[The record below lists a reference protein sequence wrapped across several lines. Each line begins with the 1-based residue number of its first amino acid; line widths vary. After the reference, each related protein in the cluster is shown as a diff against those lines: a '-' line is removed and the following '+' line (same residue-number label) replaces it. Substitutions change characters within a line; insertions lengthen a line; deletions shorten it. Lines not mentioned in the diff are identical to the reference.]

1 MTAAKK
7 LAREYELI
15 YIMRPTVGSTEAS
28 KVSQRITE
36 LLEKHGA
43 RLTRVDQWGKRR
55 LAYTI
60 KKHTRGQFVYVRF
73 VGFSDVVA
81 EIERNLR
88 NLDEVIRYQ
97 TVRLEGLYDLEALEV
112 DPAEIEFHEIEA
124 TEDED
129 DEPSFEERLGMRER
143 PRASSRD
150 MSDDDDSD
158 DDSGDDDS
166 GDDDSSDD
174 AADSSADTDDEE
186 S

>member
-1 MTAAKK
+1 MSAAKK

-15 YIMRPTVGSTEAS
+15 YIMRPTIGPSEAK
-28 KVSQRITE
+28 KVSDRITE
-36 LLEKHGA
+36 VLEKHGA

-60 KKHTRGQFVYVRF
+60 KRHTRGQFVYVRY

-97 TVRLEGLYDLEALEV
+97 SVRLEGLYDLEALEV

-124 TEDED
+124 TEEED

-143 PRASSRD
+143 PRPEVASDESGESELD
-150 MSDDDDSD
+150 DDSTDDDD
-158 DDSGDDDS
+158 G
-166 GDDDSSDD
+166 
-174 AADSSADTDDEE
+174 ADEAPSTDEE
-186 S
+186 E

>member
-1 MTAAKK
+1 MSAAKK

-15 YIMRPTVGSTEAS
+15 YIMRPTIGPSEAK
-28 KVSQRITE
+28 KVSDRITE
-36 LLEKHGA
+36 VLEKHGA

-60 KKHTRGQFVYVRF
+60 KRHTRGQFVYVRY

-97 TVRLEGLYDLEALEV
+97 SVRLEGLYDLEALEV

-124 TEDED
+124 TEEED

-143 PRASSRD
+143 PRPEA
-150 MSDDDDSD
+150 
-158 DDSGDDDS
+158 SGDES
-166 GDDDSSDD
+166 GESELDDDSSDD
-174 AADSSADTDDEE
+174 EDDDDGADDAPSTDEE
-186 S
+186 E

>member
-1 MTAAKK
+1 MSAAKK

-15 YIMRPTVGSTEAS
+15 YIMRPTIGPSEAK
-28 KVSQRITE
+28 KVSDRITE

-43 RLTRVDQWGKRR
+43 RLTRVDQWGKRK
-55 LAYTI
+55 LAYQI
-60 KKHTRGQFVYVRF
+60 KRHTRGQFVYVRF

-97 TVRLEGLYDLEALEV
+97 TVRLEGLYDLEELEV

-124 TEDED
+124 TEEED

-143 PRASSRD
+143 PRPEASEG
-150 MSDDDDSD
+150 SDDDGDGD
-158 DDSGDDDS
+158 GDGSGDDD
-166 GDDDSSDD
+166 DDDD
-174 AADSSADTDDEE
+174 ADETAGNDEE
-186 S
+186 E